1 MEALEIEISYLQ
13 ELIDDEVMQ
22 VLQQFLLWQ
31 DLQDCA
37 LVFDINVS
45 NIKEPMEVLPDLIMR
60 KADEHLPQAKAHR
73 FKALWQQLNMSQQ
86 MLIVFALHNS

>member
-1 MEALEIEISYLQ
+1 METLEIEISYLQ
-13 ELIDDEVMQ
+13 ELIDDEVSQ
-22 VLQQFLLWQ
+22 LLEQFLLWQ

-60 KADEHLPQAKAHR
+60 KADEHLPEAKADR
-73 FKALWQQLNMSQQ
+73 FKALWQQLNMAQQ
-86 MLIVFALHNS
+86 MQIVFTLHKS